1 MKKKKISFNN
11 LSKKDLKGADII
23 LNLKEII
30 ISERDSYSS
39 SSCSA
44 PASFYFDTQTEHG
57 YMEDHDMCG
66 KIEIVESK
74 KIKDGYL
81 LKVKFKHESSR

>member
-11 LSKKDLKGADII
+11 LSDKNLKGADII
-23 LNLKEII
+23 LNLEEIT
-30 ISERDSYSS
+30 ISERDAYSS
-39 SSCSA
+39 STCSA
-44 PASFYFDTQTEHG
+44 PAFFYFNNQTEHG
-57 YMEDHDMCG
+57 YMEDPDMCG

-81 LKVKFKHESSR
+81 LKVKFKYESSR